1 MATRN
6 EKKKLLEDIKD
17 PRSWWQPPQTT
28 RYYKGNM
35 VCEVTVV
42 TDFRGKQRLET
53 RMYHQ

>member
-17 PRSWWQPPQTT
+17 PPPPHTT